1 MGKIVL
7 WALALLLAVCLGYVL
22 FLTVAALLVDT
33 TKTYTQDSPFYRR
46 LLYGATAI
54 AIRLLHIRLEVS
66 GLEKLPTEGRFLL
79 VCNHR
84 SNFDPIL
91 TWQIL
96 KKQNLAFVSKP
107 ENFQIPIFG
116 RFIRR
121 CCFLPIDRRNP
132 RNALETIDAASKLL
146 EEDRVNIAI
155 YPEGTRSK
163 ACTLLP
169 FHNGVFK
176 IAKKAGVPIAV
187 AAIQGTE
194 AIHKNWYRKKTTVRF
209 EILETVP
216 APFVSA
222 SRTAA
227 IGQRVREDLDRAL
240 TEKGDSYGKLYG
252 TL

>member
-1 MGKIVL
+1 MDKTIL
-7 WALALLLAVCLGYVL
+7 WILAALLAVCVGYIL
-22 FLTVAALLVDT
+22 FLTVAALLVDA
-33 TKTYTQDSPFYRR
+33 TKTYTQDSPFYRS

-121 CCFLPIDRRNP
+121 CCFLPIDRENP
-132 RNALETIDAASKLL
+132 RNALETIEAA
-146 EEDRVNIAI
+146 A
-155 YPEGTRSK
+155 
-163 ACTLLP
+163 
-169 FHNGVFK
+169 
-176 IAKKAGVPIAV
+176 
-187 AAIQGTE
+187 
-194 AIHKNWYRKKTTVRF
+194 
-209 EILETVP
+209 
-216 APFVSA
+216 
-222 SRTAA
+222 
-227 IGQRVREDLDRAL
+227 
-240 TEKGDSYGKLYG
+240 
-252 TL
+252 